1 MTTSTFH
8 AKSTAVEFVKG
19 LNVNLHGKLV
29 LITGGTPAG
38 KPSRVVVVVSSFA
51 NKRGG
56 INWENIMI
64 NALLM
69 VRVNQKIFFF
79 AKQFNKLYSSES
91 IQAYALHLGGIM
103 TNLNKYL
110 SMEEQKAMGW
120 FKEYGTPVDR
130 FKNVEQGAST
140 SVYTALAPELDNE
153 MEPAERLWKLSEQMA
168 AVK

>member
-1 MTTSTFH
+1 
-8 AKSTAVEFVKG
+8 
-19 LNVNLHGKLV
+19 
-29 LITGGTPAG
+29 
-38 KPSRVVVVVSSFA
+38 
-51 NKRGG
+51 
-56 INWENIMI
+56 
-64 NALLM
+64 
-69 VRVNQKIFFF
+69 
-79 AKQFNKLYSSES
+79 
-91 IQAYALHLGGIM
+91 M

-110 SMEEQKAMGW
+110 SMEEQKVMGW